1 MKFNYQGFTLIE
13 LLVVVAILGILA
25 SVGVVSYQ
33 GYTWSAQKKS
43 VELNLNTILLSNE
56 EYTSD
61 HGKYYYSKTCN
72 DSEYGKIQDELLNEK
87 EVLEELAE
95 DWKFCVE
102 GDENNQTLN
111 INASHK
117 TKTCTITLTDKMA
130 VTRNGSDC

>member
-1 MKFNYQGFTLIE
+1 MKNNYRGFTLIE

-43 VELNLNTILLSNE
+43 VELNLNSILLSNE

-61 HGKYYYSKTCN
+61 NGEYYYSTTCN
-72 DSEYGKIQDELLNEK
+72 TSEYQKIQNELLDGK
-87 EVLEELAE
+87 EVLKELGN
-95 DWKFCVE
+95 DWEFCVQ
-102 GDENNQTLN
+102 GHRNNQTLN
-111 INASHK
+111 INARHK
-117 TKTCTITLTDKMA
+117 TKTCMITLTDKMA